1 MGAALLCGA
10 FFMVVLDATILLVAL
25 SSIQAGLG
33 FWEQGLLRPAR
44 RRPGLGVDLLHQHP
58 LGLTALALS
67 PMLLRE
73 SRAAVTRR
81 PRAGDEVATDN
92 ANERRTEMGTI
103 VISENVT
110 LDGVIQ
116 DPAGDEGFR
125 VGGWVG
131 LIKDSPQ
138 LNKLALDEALG
149 AEALLLGRR
158 SYEWFA
164 ARWPSRSGELADRL
178 NSLPKYV
185 VSSTLED
192 PAWNNSTVLKGDV
205 VDEVSKLKQEL
216 NGEILV
222 PGSFQLLRTLM
233 EHDLV
238 DELRLKIFPVV
249 LGAGERLFGETSD
262 KKPMRLVDTQTLG
275 DGVAILTYEPVR
287 RRAGSDA
294 ASR

>member
-1 MGAALLCGA
+1 MGRI
-10 FFMVVLDATILLVAL
+10 VV
-25 SSIQAGLG
+25 
-33 FWEQGLLRPAR
+33 
-44 RRPGLGVDLLHQHP
+44 
-58 LGLTALALS
+58 
-67 PMLLRE
+67 
-73 SRAAVTRR
+73 
-81 PRAGDEVATDN
+81 
-92 ANERRTEMGTI
+92 
-103 VISENVT
+103 SENVS

-138 LNKLALDEALG
+138 LNKLALEEALG

-164 ARWPSRSGELADRL
+164 ARWPSRSGQLADRL
-178 NSLPKYV
+178 NSMPKYV

-192 PAWNNSTVLKGDV
+192 PAWNNSTVLNGDPV
-205 VDEVSKLKQEL
+205 VEVSKLKQQL
-216 NGEILV
+216 NGAILV
-222 PGSFQLLRTLM
+222 PASFQLLRSLM

-262 KKPMRLVDTQTLG
+262 KKPLRLVDTQTLG
-275 DGVAILTYEPVR
+275 DGVAILTYEAVR
-287 RRAGSDA
+287 HA
-294 ASR
+294 A